1 MEETTNNSNRIFS
14 IEGNIGSGKS
24 TIVELLKD
32 LKFNKEVVFLREP
45 VDIWNTIKDK
55 ENNTILSKFYT
66 DANKYAFSFQI
77 MAYISRLSLLRQ
89 AIKTHSNKIII
100 TERCIETDKNV
111 FAKMLY
117 DDGKIEEINYKIYLQ
132 WFDEFVK
139 DFPVTAFIQINTS
152 PEKCYERVIQRN
164 RNGETIPLDYLKKC
178 NDYHDMWF
186 NNMNAN
192 IITIN
197 NNIDSDNEKYQEN
210 LITIRD
216 FINIFS
222 NYNIPDIENTF
233 ND

>member
-1 MEETTNNSNRIFS
+1 MKNSPNNQLPQIFS

-24 TIVELLKD
+24 TIVELLKKF
-32 LKFNKEVVFLREP
+32 KFNKDVIFLREP

-55 ENNTILSKFYT
+55 ENNTILSKFYA
-66 DANKYAFSFQI
+66 DSSKYAFSFQI
-77 MAYISRLSLLRQ
+77 MAYISRLSLLRE
-89 AIKTHSNKIII
+89 AVRNNPNKIII

-111 FAKMLY
+111 FAQMLH
-117 DDGKIEEINYKIYLQ
+117 DDGKIEEINYKIYLK

-152 PEKCYERVIQRN
+152 PEKCYDRVIKRN
-164 RNGETIPLDYLKKC
+164 RNGETIPLDYLNKC
-178 NDYHDMWF
+178 QDYHDMWF

-197 NNIDSDNEKYQEN
+197 NNIEPSDDKYKEN
-210 LITIRD
+210 LNTIKD

-222 NYNIPDIENTF
+222 K
-233 ND
+233 

>member
-55 ENNTILSKFYT
+55 ENNTILSKFYA

-164 RNGETIPLDYLKKC
+164 RNGETIPLDYLNKC
-178 NDYHDMWF
+178 QDYHDVWF
-186 NNMNAN
+186 NNTNAN